1 MSQATQGIGVNRS
14 RLSAL
19 VVGAAGVVFGD
30 IGTSPLYAF
39 KELFNPEYGIALNRE
54 NILGGLSLFFWSLV
68 LVVSVK
74 YVGFIMR
81 AHNHGEGGIMAL
93 IALARPIGQQYPRLK
108 WSLLV
113 LGIFG
118 ASLFYGDGVITPAI
132 SVLSAVEGLEVV
144 SPAFKHYVVPLSL
157 LVLVV
162 LFIVQRWGT
171 GKIGGL
177 FGPIIIVWFAV
188 LAIQG
193 AAQIIAAPMILSALD
208 PRYGVEFFA
217 NNRTAGFLALG
228 AVVLAITG
236 AEALYA
242 DIGHFS
248 KKAISIAW
256 TFLALPALTLNYFGQ
271 GALVLANPGALVNP
285 FYLLAP
291 EWALIPMIL
300 LATIATVIASE
311 AVISGTY
318 SMTHEAIQLGYLPRM
333 RIVHTS
339 SRQIGQ
345 IYIPFVN
352 LLLALGV
359 AALVVGMKT
368 SSDLA
373 AAYGIAVTGT
383 MAATTILASMVAYAI
398 WQKSIWQVCSVGIV
412 FLTVDLAFFA
422 ANLPKIPSGGWIPL
436 ITGIVVFTILTTW
449 KRGRQLL
456 IARQRVENL
465 PLEPFLKSLIA
476 SAPTRVPGTAVY
488 MNVSTQTVP
497 HALLHNLAHNKILHE
512 RLVFLTVATEGVPYV
527 PDSERVE
534 IHMLVPNTYQ
544 LLVRYGFQDNP
555 DIPYALAL
563 CEKQGLIFN
572 LMEVSFFLSRE
583 TLIPSQLP
591 GMALWRDRLFAL
603 MSRNA
608 ATAMEFFKIPP
619 NRVIELGAQVEI

>member
-1 MSQATQGIGVNRS
+1 MPQAVQRNGVNRS
-14 RLSAL
+14 RLPAL
-19 VVGAAGVVFGD
+19 VVGAVGVVFGD

-39 KELFNPEYGIALNRE
+39 KELFNPEYGLAPTQE

-74 YVGFIMR
+74 YVAFIMR
-81 AHNHGEGGIMAL
+81 ADNRGEGGIMAL

-108 WSLLV
+108 WTLLL

-144 SPAFKHYVVPLSL
+144 SPALSHYVVPLSMV
-157 LVLVV
+157 VLFV

-177 FGPIIIVWFAV
+177 FGPIMILWFAV

-193 AAQIIAAPMILSALD
+193 AAQIVAAPLVLSALE
-208 PRYGVEFFA
+208 PRYGLLFFA
-217 NNRTAGFLALG
+217 NNQVAGFLALG

-271 GALVLANPGALVNP
+271 GALVLSNPGALENP
-285 FYLLAP
+285 FYMLAP

-300 LATIATVIASE
+300 LATVATVIASE

-333 RIVHTS
+333 RVVHTS
-339 SRQIGQ
+339 SREIGQ

-359 AALVVGMKT
+359 AALVAGMKT
-368 SSDLA
+368 SSNLA

-383 MAATTILASMVAYAI
+383 MAATTVLASMVAYAL
-398 WQKSIWQVCSVGIV
+398 WKKNIWQVGLVGIV

-436 ITGIVVFTILTTW
+436 ITGIAVFTVLTTW

-465 PLEPFLKSLIA
+465 PLEPFLKSLMA
-476 SAPTRVPGTAVY
+476 STATRVPGTAVY

-497 HALLHNLAHNKILHE
+497 HSLLHNLAHNKVLHE

-527 PDSERVE
+527 PDTERVE
-534 IHMLVPNTYQ
+534 INLLAPNTYQ

-555 DIPYALAL
+555 DIPHALAL

-608 ATAMEFFKIPP
+608 TSAMEFFKIPP